1 MFGFISDDCTAWDVN
16 TVSLIQNALYSWQ
29 VPEWSG
35 FAVADIGYLFLYSVS
50 SFLHPFLTHF
60 DCLAFCGVSGGV
72 MKGDNASSAE
82 DIDFAFLVSCSLFQA
97 DGMCCLSFSFIS
109 PAFIFDPFL
118 SFFSPQFLCQH
129 FSFPFSQHFPLCS
142 LPTHTICLSC
152 SSSDPGAVVETHS
165 AVPYAVIGG
174 VLALLVFTVIC
185 VLIVTIWCSVR
196 QKGNPPTHSNSHIRW
211 HKSYSHKHTSHFW
224 ESGYF
229 IKFPQAC
236 FLISQLSDLTRC
248 ENIIGF

>member
-1 MFGFISDDCTAWDVN
+1 MFGFISDDCTAWGVN

-60 DCLAFCGVSGGV
+60 DCLAFWGVSGGV

-109 PAFIFDPFL
+109 PAFIFDPFISFFPL
-118 SFFSPQFLCQH
+118 SFFASTFL
-129 FSFPFSQHFPLCS
+129 FLFLNIS
-142 LPTHTICLSC
+142 L
-152 SSSDPGAVVETHS
+152 
-165 AVPYAVIGG
+165 YAVYPHTLF
-174 VLALLVFTVIC
+174 VFLALPQILVQWWRLTV
-185 VLIVTIWCSVR
+185 
-196 QKGNPPTHSNSHIRW
+196 QYPTQW
-211 HKSYSHKHTSHFW
+211 
-224 ESGYF
+224 
-229 IKFPQAC
+229 
-236 FLISQLSDLTRC
+236 
-248 ENIIGF
+248 